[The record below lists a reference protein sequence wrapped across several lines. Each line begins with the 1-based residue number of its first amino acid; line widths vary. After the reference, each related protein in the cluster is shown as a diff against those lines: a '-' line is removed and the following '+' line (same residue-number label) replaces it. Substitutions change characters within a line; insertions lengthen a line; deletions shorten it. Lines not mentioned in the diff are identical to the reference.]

1 MTDNDGFFMPVFINA
16 LLTNVIGGFKR
27 IWCNNCDDDTHF
39 FTTEMLANGTKQ
51 KNAVQDDIKA
61 KV

>member
-1 MTDNDGFFMPVFINA
+1 MPVFINA